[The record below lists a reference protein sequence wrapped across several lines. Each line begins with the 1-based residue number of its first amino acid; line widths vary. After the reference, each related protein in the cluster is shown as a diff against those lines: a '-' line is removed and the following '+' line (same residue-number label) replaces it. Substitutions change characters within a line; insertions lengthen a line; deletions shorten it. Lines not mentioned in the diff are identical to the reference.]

1 MTTRQY
7 LRVAPS
13 EIFGV
18 VGSST
23 ANIIPLKCYGQNLT
37 DNFFAVPA
45 CENVYLWNLRTR
57 EKNLVFN
64 GEKSAVTCLVADSS
78 HKNIAV
84 GYADGV
90 VRIFSVQDGSCLV
103 SFIGHKTAVSCLTFE
118 DGGSNLAS
126 GGKDSEIVIWNVTD
140 ETGLFR
146 LKGHKGPISKCL
158 FYQSKNCLISSSK
171 DTYVKFW
178 DLGTQH
184 CFHTLIGSQYE
195 ILDIAL
201 IKGSM
206 LVTGQNSQKLS
217 LWSIFDENN
226 DSDNSPL
233 SKKQKVDSL
242 EKKNFDGLFGDDED
256 EGTFNA
262 NFKAV
267 ELGGLPNLE
276 IKTCSIVVD
285 PNERVIGIHGGTK
298 FIRLYKILKEEE
310 IKKQFNKRKAK
321 AKRKKNIAEDDNDDH
336 EIVRTVEDE
345 FQTLKSIECMSKVDS
360 FCIFIKED
368 IAKIT
373 VLLKNNTIVQY
384 ELDVK
389 HKHNDAVLCQSISI
403 PGHRSFV
410 RSLSCSYDG
419 LSILS
424 VGDQSAKIWRSF
436 KGEQRCATTL
446 PCNAALCSVFVPGNN
461 HCILGTKNGK
471 LDIFDIDKQTL
482 TSSVDGHD
490 GFVKCIC
497 LSPGQIGITSGGSDK
512 EVKFWDFEHI
522 RGDKQ
527 AESINMF
534 TLALRRKLQMPEEIL
549 CVKYSPDSKRLAI
562 ALLDSTVQV
571 LFADSLKLVFSLY
584 GHEFPVTCLDISYD
598 STLII
603 TGSNDRT
610 IRIWSME
617 FGSCNK
623 RLKIASEK
631 DLPSDRGITCL
642 QFMPKSHLFFSGSK
656 DHIVRLWDADNF
668 EKIITLRG
676 HQDEITAMSVSPD
689 GMYVVTASKDRSI
702 RTWEKTKEPLVLE
715 EEQENEAE
723 EKGNEAEDLPVIPG
737 EVNKE
742 VALPGMKTPLTIKTV
757 DTLIEALDLYK
768 TEVEQLEDY
777 KLNCEKAG
785 KELPPP
791 PVHPIFFAYRVNSPI
806 EYMRKIVLRIKPS
819 ELEGALLHLP
829 YNYVLDFLK
838 VISEFA
844 ELGWETEFNEKCATF
859 LVKIH
864 FGQFLASTNCHQ
876 VIEKLRKN
884 LFQQMYHI
892 KDMVGFTKMVSN
904 LHQRTIESREEVS
917 MYTDLMK
924 KRRRSRKKIQQPIV
938 SFS

>member
-13 EIFGV
+13 EVFGV

-23 ANIIPLKCYGQNLT
+23 ANIIPLNYKGLNRT

-45 CENVYLWNLRTR
+45 CENVYVWSLRTR

-90 VRIFSVQDGSCLV
+90 VRIFSVRDGSCLV

-126 GGKDSEIVIWNVTD
+126 GGKDSEIVVWNVTD

-146 LKGHKGPISKCL
+146 LKGHKGPISKCF
-158 FYQSKNCLISSSK
+158 FYKTKNCLISSSK

-178 DLGTQH
+178 DIDTQH
-184 CFHTLIGSQYE
+184 CFHTLVGSQYE

-206 LVTGQNSQKLS
+206 LITGQNSQKLS
-217 LWSIFDENN
+217 LWSIFDEN
-226 DSDNSPL
+226 DSDDSPL
-233 SKKQKVDSL
+233 SKKQKIDSL
-242 EKKNFDGLFGDDED
+242 EKKNLDGLFGDDDD
-256 EGTFNA
+256 EGTFNT

-276 IKTCSIVVD
+276 NKTCSIVID
-285 PNERVIGIHGGTK
+285 PSERVMGIHGGTK

-310 IKKQFNKRKAK
+310 IKKKFNKRKAK
-321 AKRKKNIAEDDNDDH
+321 AKKKRDIVDDNDDH
-336 EIVRTVEDE
+336 EIVKTVEDE
-345 FQTLKSIECMSKVDS
+345 FETLKPIECASKVDS

-389 HKHNDAVLCQSISI
+389 LKQNNAELCQSISI

-410 RSLSCSYDG
+410 RTLSCSSDS

-424 VGDQSAKIWRSF
+424 GCDESVKIWRSF
-436 KGEQRCATTL
+436 KGEQRCASTL

-461 HCILGTKNGK
+461 HCIIGTKNGT
-471 LDIFDIDKQTL
+471 LDVFDIDKQTL
-482 TSSVDGHD
+482 TSSVDGHG

-497 LSPGQIGITSGGSDK
+497 LSPGKTGITSGGSDK
-512 EVKFWDFEHI
+512 EVKFWDLELR
-522 RGDKQ
+522 RGDNQ
-527 AESINMF
+527 AESTKMLS
-534 TLALRRKLQMPEEIL
+534 LALRRKLQMPEEVL

-571 LFADSLKLVFSLY
+571 LFADSLKLAFSLY
-584 GHEFPVTCLDISYD
+584 GHQFPVTCLDISYD

-623 RLKIASEK
+623 RLKIPSEK
-631 DLPSDRGITCL
+631 DLPSDRGVTCI

-656 DHIVRLWDADNF
+656 DHTVRLWDADNF
-668 EKIITLRG
+668 QKIITLKG
-676 HQDEITAMSVSPD
+676 HQNEITAMSVSPD
-689 GMYVVTASKDRSI
+689 GLYVVTASKDRSI

-723 EKGNEAEDLPVIPG
+723 QEGNEAEDLPVVPG

-757 DTLIEALDLYK
+757 DMIIEALDLYK
-768 TEVEQLEDY
+768 TEVEQLEEY
-777 KLNCEKAG
+777 KLNCETAG

-791 PVHPIFFAYRVNSPI
+791 PVHPLFFAYRVDSPI
-806 EYMRKIVLRIKPS
+806 EYMRKVVLRIKSS
-819 ELEGALLHLP
+819 ELEGALLYLP

-844 ELGWETEFNEKCATF
+844 ELGWETEFNEKCTTF
-859 LVKIH
+859 LIKIH
-864 FGQFLASTNCHQ
+864 FGQLTASNNCHQ
-876 VIEKLRKN
+876 VIEKLRKS

-892 KDMVGFTKMVSN
+892 KDVVGFTKVVTN
-904 LHQRTIESREEVS
+904 LHQKTIESREEVS
-917 MYTDLMK
+917 MYSDVMK
-924 KRRRSRKKIQQPIV
+924 KRRKNRKKIQQPIV